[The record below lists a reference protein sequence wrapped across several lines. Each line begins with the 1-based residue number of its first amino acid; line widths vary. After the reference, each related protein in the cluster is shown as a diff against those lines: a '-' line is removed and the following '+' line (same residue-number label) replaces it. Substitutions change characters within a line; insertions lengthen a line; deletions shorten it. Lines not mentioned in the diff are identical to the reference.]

1 MSNYTSMS
9 ERNSA
14 GKSKDEVTETDY
26 TQVASY
32 LDQEIDDDQQE
43 TAIPL
48 SKSKTSLGSKIVAWW
63 QKVFG
68 S

>member
-14 GKSKDEVTETDY
+14 DKSADEHASTDY

-32 LDQEIDDDQQE
+32 AEQGEEAQSEQSV
-43 TAIPL
+43 PL
-48 SKSKTSLGSKIVAWW
+48 SRRKSSFKNKIIAFW
-63 QKVFG
+63 QKLFHH
-68 S
+68 